1 MVVEQLFFRYI
12 WPKDFPLTLPGRLLP
27 NFIVPLSWHAQIVT
41 RNSVNLLTSNCAAG
55 LPFFSSKLLLYL
67 LEQDVLDENGYDFL
81 LKMFN
86 KRDQDCISSRQQ
98 KYIDGLIGFK
108 VKPYLAQNSPRR
120 SGNNR
125 NCNSCPFHPYFCSK
139 INIIHHDKQFIR
151 PKQYLFGII
160 PISHQIIKRS
170 PS

>member
-1 MVVEQLFFRYI
+1 MPLSGFIVPLPGFIVPLPGFIVPLPDFVPAFLAPETASS
-12 WPKDFPLTLPGRLLP
+12 PKDFPLTLPGRLLP

-108 VKPYLAQNSPRR
+108 VKPYLAQKLT
-120 SGNNR
+120 
-125 NCNSCPFHPYFCSK
+125 SK
-139 INIIHHDKQFIR
+139 IRQ
-151 PKQYLFGII
+151 
-160 PISHQIIKRS
+160 
-170 PS
+170 